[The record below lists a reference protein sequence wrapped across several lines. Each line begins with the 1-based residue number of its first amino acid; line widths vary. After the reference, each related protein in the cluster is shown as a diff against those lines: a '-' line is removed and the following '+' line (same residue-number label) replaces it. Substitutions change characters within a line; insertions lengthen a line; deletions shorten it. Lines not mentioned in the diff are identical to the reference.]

1 MNDLDELVP
10 DFLVPGQ
17 RPAPPCRT
25 EVSSAPAFLDE
36 DWDVE
41 TPPVEPMFVS
51 VLNGLPLLYAGE
63 SHMLYGEGGSGKSWF
78 AYHAAAE
85 VAASGAVVVLIDYE
99 SNRRTVRERLKALGV
114 TREVAGRIAHWKT
127 SANLMSGREGRTA
140 LDAWLAQHRPAL
152 IVLDSVAKSMAAS
165 SLSENDPGEYIRW
178 QQQVVEPWTSRHITS
193 LLIDHTG
200 HQGGNR
206 PGSGRPA
213 ARGASSKKDQVSG
226 ASYFFEVKTHWT
238 RYNSGE
244 AMLTTT
250 KDREGHRKAWSP
262 AATMTVHVAD
272 HGRSVTVCLTA
283 PTTQQT
289 QAAASPPHL
298 AYMAEVYALL
308 SDNTASPLTGNKVAE
323 HFQGLNKSKGTASH
337 ALKALVAEGY
347 VEASEPGLRGAIYYR
362 AVKPYLK
369 APDELSELF

>member
-10 DFLVPGQ
+10 NFLVPGQ
-17 RPAPPCRT
+17 RVAPPCRADG
-25 EVSSAPAFLDE
+25 SSAPAFLDE

-41 TPPVEPMFVS
+41 SPPVEPRFVT
-51 VLNGLPLLYAGE
+51 VLNGMPMLYVGE
-63 SHMLYGEGGSGKSWF
+63 SHMVYGEGGSGKSWF

-85 VAASGAVVVLIDYE
+85 VAAFGSVVVLIDYE

-114 TREVAGRIAHWKT
+114 TREVAGRIAYWKT
-127 SANLMSGREGRTA
+127 SESLMSGREGRVV
-140 LDAWLAQHRPAL
+140 LDAWLARHRPAL

-178 QQQVVEPWTSRHITS
+178 QQQVVEPWTSQHITS

-200 HQGGNR
+200 HQGANK

-238 RYNSGE
+238 RYNDGE
-244 AMLTTT
+244 ATLTTT
-250 KDREGHRKAWSP
+250 KDREGHRKAWTP
-262 AATMTVHVAD
+262 AATMTVCVAD
-272 HGRSVTVCLTA
+272 QGRSVRVSLTA

-289 QAAASPPHL
+289 QAAATPPHL
-298 AYMAEVYALL
+298 AYMEEVYELL
-308 SDNTASPLTGNKVAE
+308 KVNVADPLSGNKVGK
-323 HFQGLNKSKGTASH
+323 HFEGLHRSKATADF
-337 ALKALVAEGY
+337 ALKALVTEGY
-347 VEASEPGLRGAIYYR
+347 VEASEPGLRGAIHYR
-362 AVKPYLK
+362 PVRPYPK